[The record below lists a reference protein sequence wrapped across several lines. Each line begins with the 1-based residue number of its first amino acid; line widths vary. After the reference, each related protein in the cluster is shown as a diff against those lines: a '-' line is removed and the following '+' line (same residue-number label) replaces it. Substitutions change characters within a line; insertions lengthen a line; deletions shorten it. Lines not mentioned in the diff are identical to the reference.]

1 MMNMSYCRFQNT
13 LEDLRD
19 CQENLDDRDLS
30 PEEKRARKQLIDI
43 CWRIAQDY
51 SNEDDDSEDEAVC

>member
-1 MMNMSYCRFQNT
+1 MNMTYCRFQNT

-19 CQENLDDRDLS
+19 CQEHMDDSELS
-30 PEEKRARKQLIDI
+30 PEEMQARKELIEV

-51 SNEDDDSEDEAVC
+51 ADEDESEE